1 MFWVTVHLRDTGELT
16 TISLETISIIHG
28 KTWVLLRA
36 VGGQHG
42 GAEADRKALAQQLG
56 CSYANIRRK
65 LDGESLPSRRLMRR
79 LCATFGW
86 NEKKLRGFV
95 MMDQARKKFKGSFW
109 IVLGKNPQYEFLY
122 ILWEFLTTEEKDY
135 FTGCARL
142 LVARKETAQ
151 KASSDLN
158 EG

>member
-1 MFWVTVHLRDTGELT
+1 MKNLGFFSE
-16 TISLETISIIHG
+16 
-28 KTWVLLRA
+28 
-36 VGGQHG
+36 Q
-42 GAEADRKALAQQLG
+42 LAQGMARQGLTEKVLASELG
-56 CSYANIRRK
+56 CSYAHVRK
-65 LDGESLPSRRLMRR
+65 MSCGEVLPSLPLLQR
-79 LCATFGW
+79 LCALLDFPERKLSRFVLIDRMRNHFG
-86 NEKKLRGFV
+86 
-95 MMDQARKKFKGSFW
+95 DSFW
-109 IVLGKNPQYEFLY
+109 IAVGRDPKFESLY